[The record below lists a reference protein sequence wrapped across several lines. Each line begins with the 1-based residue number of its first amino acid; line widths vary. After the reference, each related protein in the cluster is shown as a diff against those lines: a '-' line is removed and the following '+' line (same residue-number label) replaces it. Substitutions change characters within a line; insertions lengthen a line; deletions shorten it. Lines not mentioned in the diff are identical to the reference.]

1 LAIVRMSL
9 DLRSAGLFFVSGVAG
24 LLAFTLI
31 VSTIVLARPGWIG
44 AALGLLALDYIAHV
58 LLAGQSDLPT
68 LGLVSV
74 ALLLVGELSQW
85 SIDSRLPGRYV
96 AGLHR
101 SRAIGIGALVA
112 AGLGIVLVSS
122 VAVGLPTVPGGW
134 IEAVAVAATVTL
146 LALISVV
153 ALRAPSRLRR

>member
-1 LAIVRMSL
+1 MAL
-9 DLRSAGLFFVSGVAG
+9 DLRSAGLFFVSGIVG

-31 VSTIVLARPGWIG
+31 ASTIVLARPGWIG
-44 AALGLLALDYIAHV
+44 GALGLLALDYIAHV

-85 SIDSRLPGRYV
+85 SIDSRLPGRYA

-101 SRAIGIGALVA
+101 SRAIGIGTLVA
-112 AGLGIVLVSS
+112 AGLGIVLVTS

-134 IEAVAVAATVTL
+134 IEGLAAAATVPL
-146 LALISVV
+146 LALISLV